1 MKKIIIAC
9 IAAAMLAGNATAQ
22 SITKKGAEPKEK
34 DVEKISFRNVA
45 RNMNSEWYKTAD
57 AARVADSV
65 IAYQFPSGGWAKNQ
79 NWHWTPDAKKAKERA
94 NIKRLIKSKEGIGAT
109 IDNMSTTIDRK
120 SVV

>member
-22 SITKKGAEPKEK
+22 SITKKGPEPKEK
-34 DVEKISFRNVA
+34 DVAKISFRNVA

-65 IAYQFPSGGWAKNQ
+65 LAYQFPSGGWAK
-79 NWHWTPDAKKAKERA
+79 TPR
-94 NIKRLIKSKEGIGAT
+94 RLRSAQT
-109 IDNMSTTIDRK
+109 
-120 SVV
+120 